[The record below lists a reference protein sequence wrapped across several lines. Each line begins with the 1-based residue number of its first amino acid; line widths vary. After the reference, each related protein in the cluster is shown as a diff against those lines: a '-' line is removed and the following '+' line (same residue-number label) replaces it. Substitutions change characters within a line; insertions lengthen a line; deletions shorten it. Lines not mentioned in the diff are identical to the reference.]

1 MNKEAS
7 PIGRPTLYIEGET
20 HLKVLGLFWLNENL
34 TNNQLIKKL
43 NISHDTFCKWLN
55 KHEEFAEA
63 VEMGHEGLRNK
74 LIGSAIK
81 ESIAYKYQE
90 EFMGKDGPQ
99 MLTKHARPNASIL
112 KLMLSNIGIR
122 EKVETIEKTEL
133 NEITPAVLAILTN
146 EEKQALNSICEKIN
160 ASK

>member
-1 MNKEAS
+1 MNKEAKI
-7 PIGRPTLYIEGET
+7 IGRPTLYIEGET

-34 TNNQLIKKL
+34 TNEQLAKKL
-43 NISHDTFCKWLN
+43 NISHDTFCKWLD
-55 KHEEFAEA
+55 KHQDFGEA

-81 ESIAYKYQE
+81 ESIAYFYKE

-122 EKVETIEKTEL
+122 EKIETIDRTEL
-133 NEITPAVLAILTN
+133 SEITPAVLAMLTT
-146 EEKQALNSICEKIN
+146 EEKQALSSICEKIN